1 MATQQDPLLALR
13 TSIKAKETITYT
25 DASSK
30 PTPSL
35 TTAKHLVLSSKPYPK
50 STPTRLRK
58 PAVTSKDPLTHPSDF
73 FTLEAVYLAW
83 LCRDSD
89 SSEYMKQVR
98 ENGRSVGFVSVTER
112 KGVADWLEGRVAD
125 LERIVP
131 SSCE

>member
-1 MATQQDPLLALR
+1 M
-13 TSIKAKETITYT
+13 
-25 DASSK
+25 
-30 PTPSL
+30 
-35 TTAKHLVLSSKPYPK
+35 
-50 STPTRLRK
+50 
-58 PAVTSKDPLTHPSDF
+58 TSKDPLTHPSDF

-83 LCRDSD
+83 LCRDSN

-98 ENGRSVGFVSVTER
+98 ENGLSVGFVSVTER